1 MAEHTSPTES
11 DEQTAPDT
19 RARDLAARFPGRKAP
34 TTDAVITQKQLGQ
47 LKPFIE
53 SDDDP
58 GSAAA

>member
-19 RARDLAARFPGRKAP
+19 RVQHSVVRFPGRKTPAP
-34 TTDAVITQKQLGQ
+34 DSVITQKQLGQ

-53 SDDDP
+53 NDDDP
-58 GSAAA
+58 GFAAA